1 MLIGLNVRRI
11 RQELGL
17 TQEAF
22 AERSGFS
29 QQYISDLER
38 GRRNPTLVTL
48 FELAQALGRPHTD
61 LIAPETPE
69 VSYEQPTWAPHAAF
83 AETAWRFV
91 DFRDLTAP
99 QRAEAARILR
109 EALAHMPD
117 AYDKPGEAEAEVQTF
132 LADPE
137 RFAFAAVDGDAVL
150 GWIGAIETYSHA
162 WELHPLVVD
171 PSRQR
176 QGVGAALAAEL
187 ETRCRAKGI
196 LVLYLGSDDAF
207 GGTSLFGR
215 DLFPGVLSHAPRL
228 APAGGHPFVF
238 YQRLGYEVVGLIPDA
253 NGPGKPDI
261 LMAKRIAPPA

>member
-61 LIAPETPE
+61 LIAPE
-69 VSYEQPTWAPHAAF
+69 VSYETPTWAPYAAF
-83 AETAWRFV
+83 AETAWRFLGLA
-91 DFRDLTAP
+91 DLTAP
-99 QRAEAARILR
+99 QRTDAARILR

-117 AYDKPGEAEAEVQTF
+117 AYQAPGEAEAEVEAF

-137 RFAFAAVDGDAVL
+137 RFGFAAVEGDAVL
-150 GWIGAIETYSHA
+150 GWIGAIQSYSHA

-171 PSRQR
+171 PPRQR
-176 QGVGAALAAEL
+176 QGVGAALVGEL
-187 ETRCRAKGI
+187 ESRCRAQGV
-196 LVLYLGSDDAF
+196 LALYLGSDDAF

-215 DLFPGVLSHAPRL
+215 DLFPGVLGHAQRL
-228 APAGGHPFVF
+228 APAAGHPFVF

-261 LMAKRIAPPA
+261 LMAKRIAAPG